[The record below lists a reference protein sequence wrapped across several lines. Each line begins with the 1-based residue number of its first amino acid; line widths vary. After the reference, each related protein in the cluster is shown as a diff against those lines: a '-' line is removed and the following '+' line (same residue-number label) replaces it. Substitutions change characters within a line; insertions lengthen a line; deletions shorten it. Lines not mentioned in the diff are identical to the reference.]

1 MDLHCVEYPEVC
13 FEGYSDKLGM
23 IDQWL
28 SARDHKLRPVP
39 CSPNLEGL
47 HWHMRFHV
55 QPFFG
60 ESRPPEIWN
69 TTWVPEKDE
78 SRVVLNVDTYMY
90 AAIKDDSQYTT
101 LCGETLRTYKISRNS
116 RAIYT
121 SPSSEDLEIH
131 AITYLPYDA
140 IRAYDVLT
148 SVRANSD
155 FLNVDSRQVRKSLRG
170 VGRESHTPYLR
181 RSARLK
187 EAEQLCNF
195 A

>member
-28 SARDHKLRPVP
+28 SARDHKLRHVP

-90 AAIKDDSQYTT
+90 AAIKDDSLHTT
-101 LCGETLRTYKISRNS
+101 LSGETLRTYKISRIS
-116 RAIYT
+116 KAINM
-121 SPSSEDLEIH
+121 SSSSEFLEIH

-140 IRAYDVLT
+140 IRANEVLT
-148 SVRANSD
+148 FVRAGSD
-155 FLNVDSRQVRKSLRG
+155 LHNMDSGKWRKSLGG
-170 VGRESHTPYLR
+170 VESHTPHLR

-187 EAEQLCNF
+187 EAEKMCNF
-195 A
+195 T